1 MNAWEQYPRTISKP
15 RQSKK
20 YAHTCNPPRLVTRR
34 TRGLY
39 WACTCGNLWC
49 YGEDGWVNLK
59 KNHNGTVR
67 TKIRRTSRSARYKAA
82 TSQVNGARFDA
93 FKNLFWLIT
102 SMGALVNFINY
113 ADPEAL
119 GVVIATMSL
128 LAGALWSLTNFLYDI
143 KKIETYKNKRSNI

>member
-20 YAHTCNPPRLVTRR
+20 YAHTCNPPRLATGLK
-34 TRGLY
+34 RGLY
-39 WACTCGNLWC
+39 WTCTCGNLWC
-49 YGEDGWVNLK
+49 YGENGWVNLK
-59 KNHNGTVR
+59 KNHNGAVR
-67 TKIRRTSRSARYKAA
+67 TKIRRTSKSARYEAA
-82 TSQVNGARFDA
+82 TSQINGARFDA

-128 LAGALWSLTNFLYDI
+128 LAGALWSLANFLYDI